1 MDSLSPSESAMQRF
15 HGTFPYPRHPVRPV
29 LSRASE
35 PDTPPYGSLQDASG
49 FERPH
54 ASQPY
59 TGPLLDL
66 RNDLVFK
73 LLFTSA
79 PHLLADLIN
88 AVRHD
93 QAPIQVER
101 ILNPHIDPT
110 ELHGKAIALD
120 LLARDT
126 AGHLYNIEMQVRH
139 YEQWPARSAY
149 YLARALSG
157 QIERGHD
164 YLALKPTIA
173 IHFLV
178 QDLLADPDQA
188 DWRFELRDQ
197 RQPAVRLGETLQ
209 LHIIEL
215 RKAERLGR
223 LPPALSAWVTCLQH
237 AQEEARMKD
246 ITHEPVHEALGR
258 LKVLTMDEDAR
269 WRAFAREKAIADEAA
284 ALAYATRTGVER
296 GMAQGLEKGLEQ
308 GRQEGGAHLLA
319 NQLSRKFGPLPD
331 AALEQLHAA
340 TAAELETWAL
350 NLLDAGTL
358 DEVFHPTPA

>member
-1 MDSLSPSESAMQRF
+1 MLVRAV
-15 HGTFPYPRHPVRPV
+15 GTRH
-29 LSRASE
+29 A
-35 PDTPPYGSLQDASG
+35 
-49 FERPH
+49 
-54 ASQPY
+54 
-59 TGPLLDL
+59 L
-66 RNDLVFK
+66 RCF
-73 LLFTSA
+73 
-79 PHLLADLIN
+79 
-88 AVRHD
+88 R
-93 QAPIQVER
+93 
-101 ILNPHIDPT
+101 NPCPATH
-110 ELHGKAIALD
+110 
-120 LLARDT
+120 R
-126 AGHLYNIEMQVRH
+126 
-139 YEQWPARSAY
+139 PARSAY

-178 QDLLADPDQA
+178 QDLLGDPGQA

-223 LPPALSAWVTCLQH
+223 LPPALSAWVACLQH

-284 ALAYATRTGVER
+284 ALAYATRTGME
-296 GMAQGLEKGLEQ
+296 QGLEKGRLE
-308 GRQEGGAHLLA
+308 GEARLLE
-319 NQLSRKFGPLPD
+319 NLLSRKFGALPD
-331 AALEQLHAA
+331 ATRERLRAA
-340 TAAELETWAL
+340 TAAQLETWAL
-350 NLLDAGTL
+350 NLLEAGTL
-358 DEVFHPTPA
+358 GEVFRPGASA